1 MKKSLIMFA
10 AMAVAVS
17 FTSCKSSE
25 SAYKKAY
32 EKAKAAEEKAGYV
45 TETTST
51 IEETTTYV
59 PTVEKQNSYTET
71 PVQTYQSTESVPTR
85 QESYSMID
93 GEGLKAYSIVVGSFG
108 VKANAER
115 LQSSLRGQGYNA
127 QIVRTANNLYRVVA
141 ASSDSMSDIVSD
153 KNRLKSS
160 YADAWILRK

>member
-32 EKAKAAEEKAGYV
+32 EKAKAAESGYV
-45 TETTST
+45 TETPATT
-51 IEETTTYV
+51 IEEVTTNTTYV
-59 PTVEKQNSYTET
+59 PTVEKQNTYET
-71 PVQTYQSTESVPTR
+71 PVQTYTEPTR

-115 LQSSLRGQGYNA
+115 LQGTLRSQGYNA